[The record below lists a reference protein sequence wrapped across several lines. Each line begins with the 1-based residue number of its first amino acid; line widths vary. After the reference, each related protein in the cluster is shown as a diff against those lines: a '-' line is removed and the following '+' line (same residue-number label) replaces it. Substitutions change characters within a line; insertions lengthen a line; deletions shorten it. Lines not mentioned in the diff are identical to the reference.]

1 MELDRLIEKIYEDN
15 TLGWLSDERYARMMA
30 SYEKEQKTLMD
41 EVERSKKT
49 LEEYEQQTVDLGLML
64 CTLQDYR
71 FIA

>member
-1 MELDRLIEKIYEDN
+1 MEFDRLIEKIYEDN
-15 TLGWLSDERYARMMA
+15 AFGQLSDERYTRMMT

-41 EVERSKKT
+41 EMKRSKKT

-71 FIA
+71 LIA